1 VRSSKSKLSRLK
13 IVLATSNPGKLQEM
27 GEVFRG
33 LPLAFLSLTDVGIR
47 DKIRETGKT
56 FFQNARLKSLSYSLK
71 SDFLTLAE
79 DSGLEVNE
87 LGGAPGIYSARYSA
101 PRPSDEKNI
110 RKVLRL
116 MREVPWGRRQAR
128 FVCCLVLSDRGS
140 IIKEVRGQVQGRVS
154 FEKKGEAGFGYDP
167 IFYYHPYRR
176 TFGELAPEEKN
187 RVSHR
192 GRALRKMKAFLNSYL
207 DAKPHLK

>member
-1 VRSSKSKLSRLK
+1 M
-13 IVLATSNPGKLQEM
+13 N
-27 GEVFRG
+27 EVFRG
-33 LPLAFLSLTDVGIR
+33 LPLEFLSLADLGIR
-47 DKIRETGKT
+47 DEVRETGKS
-56 FFQNARLKSLSYSLK
+56 FLENARLKSLAYSRK
-71 SDFLTLAE
+71 NDFLTLAE
-79 DSGLEVNE
+79 DSGLEVDE

-116 MREVPWGRRQAR
+116 MRGVPWDHRQAR

-140 IIKEVRGQVQGRVS
+140 IIYEVRAQVQGRVP

-176 TFGELAPEEKN
+176 TFGEVAAEEKN

-192 GRALRKMKAFLNSYL
+192 GRALRKMRTFLNGYL
-207 DAKPHLK
+207 ETKSQLK

>member
-1 VRSSKSKLSRLK
+1 M
-13 IVLATSNPGKLQEM
+13 N
-27 GEVFRG
+27 EVFRG
-33 LPLAFLSLTDVGIR
+33 LPLEFLSLADLGIR
-47 DKIRETGKT
+47 DEVRENGKS
-56 FFQNARLKSLSYSLK
+56 FLQNARLKSLAYSLK
-71 SDFLTLAE
+71 NDFLTLAE
-79 DSGLEVNE
+79 DSGLEVEE

-116 MREVPWGRRQAR
+116 MGGVPWDRRQAR

-154 FEKKGEAGFGYDP
+154 FEEKGEAGFGYDP

-176 TFGELAPEEKN
+176 TFGEVAPEEKN

-207 DAKPHLK
+207 EAKPRPKQR